1 MMIPSFHE
9 CWHGNRNNKC
19 NVSKNIKEVAMKA
32 VNLKRCAICGKAEA
46 VDTCDT
52 CGKAICKKCLK
63 LEVWGTGAEDLT
75 FKHLCPSCKDNPEIN
90 PWGAVPEEFG
100 LGEVLE
106 IINMTDKKEL
116 PLAA

>member
-1 MMIPSFHE
+1 MLLFDKY
-9 CWHGNRNNKC
+9 WHGNRNNIC
-19 NVSKNIKEVAMKA
+19 NVTISIKEVAMKA
-32 VNLKRCAICGKAEA
+32 INLKRCAICGKAEA

-63 LEVWGTGAEDLT
+63 LEIWGTGAEDLT

-106 IINMTDKKEL
+106 IINVADKKQL
-116 PLAA
+116 QLAA